1 MKQNNW
7 ITATR
12 QKCMSWRQQGR
23 GYCPS
28 MSLERMLQL
37 RELVTN
43 VMIKGFGVLLLCSVM
58 ITYTSTLVQAA
69 VKYNQIMIP
78 EDSDKGLRNVAN
90 LQKWRRDGI

>member
-1 MKQNNW
+1 M
-7 ITATR
+7 R
-12 QKCMSWRQQGR
+12 
-23 GYCPS
+23 
-28 MSLERMLQL
+28 L

-78 EDSDKGLRNVAN
+78 EDSDKGLRNVAE
-90 LQKWRRDGI
+90 LDKWGRDGI